1 MQRKRYA
8 WIGSAQSPRSFSS
21 SRYYSPPDHHEAEVN
36 PGIQQFIIVEALQ
49 HSHIASADHLA
60 DSSRRVSLDTLHLCA
75 SHFHFLQ
82 DSTFHPSHMTGD
94 DDGDPDDGDGWQ
106 AGAKHH
112 NHHHNHDQTG
122 HFKDWRW
129 YQMGLGRK
137 QWRANPYYWTH
148 CKILKGSV
156 EQCVHHMERWH
167 QLMGD
172 GQHLLLLLIGHSH
185 QDVGGGGDVT
195 GVSFCLLTHSCPCFS
210 LYRDGLLFINHSNSY
225 KQIFSSGKFDKD

>member
-1 MQRKRYA
+1 
-8 WIGSAQSPRSFSS
+8 
-21 SRYYSPPDHHEAEVN
+21 
-36 PGIQQFIIVEALQ
+36 
-49 HSHIASADHLA
+49 
-60 DSSRRVSLDTLHLCA
+60 
-75 SHFHFLQ
+75 
-82 DSTFHPSHMTGD
+82 MTGD

-112 NHHHNHDQTG
+112 NHHHNYDQTG

-156 EQCVHHMERWH
+156 EQCVHHMEKWH

-172 GQHLLLLLIGHSH
+172 GQA
-185 QDVGGGGDVT
+185 
-195 GVSFCLLTHSCPCFS
+195 
-210 LYRDGLLFINHSNSY
+210 
-225 KQIFSSGKFDKD
+225 KDL

>member
-1 MQRKRYA
+1 
-8 WIGSAQSPRSFSS
+8 
-21 SRYYSPPDHHEAEVN
+21 
-36 PGIQQFIIVEALQ
+36 
-49 HSHIASADHLA
+49 
-60 DSSRRVSLDTLHLCA
+60 
-75 SHFHFLQ
+75 
-82 DSTFHPSHMTGD
+82 MTGD